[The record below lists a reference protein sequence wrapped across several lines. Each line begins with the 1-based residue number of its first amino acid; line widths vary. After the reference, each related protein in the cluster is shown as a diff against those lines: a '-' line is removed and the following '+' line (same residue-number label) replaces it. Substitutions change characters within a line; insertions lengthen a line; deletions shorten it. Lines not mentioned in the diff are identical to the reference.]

1 MGDPPSGAVRLS
13 TADRKICT
21 AGRFDKHGGM
31 DKLVKLLRRD
41 KHRAA
46 DLEFSQNA
54 CRFDMRNELGKIEKL
69 PFGPDCDGWV
79 GGASDP

>member
-1 MGDPPSGAVRLS
+1 
-13 TADRKICT
+13 
-21 AGRFDKHGGM
+21 M

-41 KHRAA
+41 KRRAA